1 MTEGGIT
8 ITKAWAMPNSKTFRI
23 PPIKQFVERWISGAD
38 TIIDPFANDCKYGTL
53 TNDLNPDF
61 NTDYHMDALDFLQSL
76 PSKCADVVL
85 YDPPYSLRQ
94 VTECYKGVGREVTM
108 ETTQSSWRARHLD
121 EISRI
126 TKSGGVALCF
136 GWNSAG
142 VGKTRGFDQIEILLV
157 AHGGSKNDTICSA
170 EIKR

>member
-1 MTEGGIT
+1 
-8 ITKAWAMPNSKTFRI
+8 
-23 PPIKQFVERWISGAD
+23 
-38 TIIDPFANDCKYGTL
+38 
-53 TNDLNPDF
+53 
-61 NTDYHMDALDFLQSL
+61 
-76 PSKCADVVL
+76 
-85 YDPPYSLRQ
+85 
-94 VTECYKGVGREVTM
+94 M